1 MIDGIF
7 ILLSIII
14 FCLAAYGLKEREI
27 MKREYSTYCK
37 TIYYPELQTLDKDKI
52 LLREKHHIDRGFDM
66 TPKGISEIDEMI
78 PKNNIIYD
86 KRDMQLKTGVSSLY
100 PERGSRTDP
109 YY

>member
-7 ILLSIII
+7 TLLSIII
-14 FCLAAYGLKEREI
+14 LCLAVYGLKEREI
-27 MKREYSTYCK
+27 MKREYSTNCK
-37 TIYYPELQTLDKDKI
+37 TIYYPELQTLDTDKI

-78 PKNNIIYD
+78 PLQNMVYD
-86 KRDMQLKTGVSSLY
+86 KRDMQLRTGESSLY

-109 YY
+109 YF